1 MAIST
6 ASVAEPSAWDALAAH
21 HRQIKGVHMRELFA
35 KDPKRGERF
44 AVEAAGIYLDYS
56 KNRIT
61 DDTLNLLVQLAE
73 EAGLRARIAAMFGG
87 EKINASE
94 KRAVLHI
101 ALRAP
106 KGQSI
111 LVDGDNV
118 VPGVHAV
125 LERMADSGYF
135 RNLPSDD
142 AFFLQNMLEG
152 AGRWAIAS
160 KDLPEANRIHSGAV
174 AFESTLSLLS
184 ALGYRG
190 EESRARQTPV
200 YKTLNAMAFD
210 AGKEFYTEGGTGASA
225 APVVAL
231 RHAGDLLAALH
242 PEAKRDWTAYALSLS
257 QRATIEDVDAVRE
270 KLFGGT
276 SSNGTT
282 GEAWREKM
290 GERYKDDAWFVGHV
304 TGRDPKDASKSVA
317 QYPTAAENKAKGL
330 AALTEAE
337 RRDFATILFAANVT
351 WKSGQAYRGRN
362 DLTRTDSALRDGVYD
377 TYENLIRI
385 DDDPERANYV
395 VLKDAWELRE
405 KGQKLLEGK

>member
-1 MAIST
+1 
-6 ASVAEPSAWDALAAH
+6 VAVAAL
-21 HRQIKGVHMRELFA
+21 
-35 KDPKRGERF
+35 D
-44 AVEAAGIYLDYS
+44 
-56 KNRIT
+56 
-61 DDTLNLLVQLAE
+61 
-73 EAGLRARIAAMFGG
+73 GLR
-87 EKINASE
+87 
-94 KRAVLHI
+94 RAIRV
-101 ALRAP
+101 
-106 KGQSI
+106 
-111 LVDGDNV
+111 VDQVTAEG
-118 VPGVHAV
+118 
-125 LERMADSGYF
+125 SGYF

-190 EESRARQTPV
+190 EEARARQTAV

-210 AGKEFYTEGGTGASA
+210 AGKEFYAEGGSGASA

-231 RHAGDLLAALH
+231 RHAGDLLAAVH
-242 PEAKRDWTAYALSLS
+242 PGAKKDWTAYALSLS
-257 QRATIEDVDAVRE
+257 QRASIEDVDAVRE
-270 KLFGGT
+270 KLFGGR
-276 SSNGTT
+276 SSKGAT
-282 GEAWREKM
+282 GEAWREEM
-290 GERYKDDAWFVGHV
+290 GERYKDDAWFIGHV

-330 AALTEAE
+330 APLTEAE
-337 RRDFATILFAANVT
+337 QRDFATMLFAANVT

-377 TYENLIRI
+377 TYENLIRT

-405 KGQKLLEGK
+405 KGQKLLESKQH